1 MPSKKQSPA
10 TVGTPTVSPQ
20 KGIELI
26 QEQIEAGNHLIASGT
41 LRDAPYHTWQTK
53 TGAYLQ
59 KIFGPTSPQAEEIS
73 RLRQI
78 RCLPRKRGRSLVEP
92 DELETRT
99 RRQCTD
105 SAV

>member
-59 KIFGPTSPQAEEIS
+59 KIFGPTSPQAEEFRDFGRFGAFPGSAGEVWWS
-73 RLRQI
+73 R
-78 RCLPRKRGRSLVEP
+78 
-92 DELETRT
+92 
-99 RRQCTD
+99 
-105 SAV
+105 